1 MKTKVI
7 SLLLTLAIPAIAS
20 AWNVPKERVTY
31 DIMYKWGLINKKAG
45 SVALETHP
53 DSATSQFRA
62 RLTAATAPWAD
73 KFYHVRDT
81 LKGSIDSKT
90 FFPTY
95 YEKIA
100 HEGGDYNRDLLYFTR
115 TGNTVRA
122 DATRWRLHKKDT
134 AMIKSMKV
142 HQAEGLTMDMLSSYY
157 YMRQLNYPDM
167 KKGES
172 VKLNIFSGSKKEILT
187 IHFKGVEMV
196 EVQNKRLPA
205 YHITFTFTTDGGKI
219 SSDNMDAW
227 ISTTRNR
234 IPLLLEGKLP
244 VGKVRG
250 VYSGPLP

>member
-1 MKTKVI
+1 
-7 SLLLTLAIPAIAS
+7 
-20 AWNVPKERVTY
+20 
-31 DIMYKWGLINKKAG
+31 
-45 SVALETHP
+45 
-53 DSATSQFRA
+53 
-62 RLTAATAPWAD
+62 
-73 KFYHVRDT
+73 
-81 LKGSIDSKT
+81 
-90 FFPTY
+90 
-95 YEKIA
+95 
-100 HEGGDYNRDLLYFTR
+100 
-115 TGNTVRA
+115 
-122 DATRWRLHKKDT
+122 
-134 AMIKSMKV
+134 
-142 HQAEGLTMDMLSSYY
+142 
-157 YMRQLNYPDM
+157 M

-227 ISTTRNR
+227 ISTTSNR